1 MVAEYAK
8 RRDLICGL
16 LDGIPQL
23 KYVKPQGAFYVLV
36 DISATGQNSTQF
48 AERLLDKQK
57 VAVVPGIA
65 FGDDKTVR
73 LSYAT
78 SRENIERRPQA
89 HRQLRRRFVI
99 GGAVHGRRSRLG
111 LAQNQVARWRL
122 AAGGLA
128 SDVHVKRPNHRRRVY
143 ASLPRAFDS
152 SQAVGSTVE
161 ESFHVL
167 FS

>member
-1 MVAEYAK
+1 MVAEYDK
-8 RRDLICGL
+8 RRKLICGL

-78 SRENIERRPQA
+78 SQENIEEGLKRIA
-89 HRQLRRRFVI
+89 SFV
-99 GGAVHGRRSRLG
+99 
-111 LAQNQVARWRL
+111 
-122 AAGGLA
+122 AG
-128 SDVHVKRPNHRRRVY
+128 S
-143 ASLPRAFDS
+143 
-152 SQAVGSTVE
+152 
-161 ESFHVL
+161 
-167 FS
+167 